1 MTTIT
6 NIAAY
11 KFATLSELKP
21 LRERL
26 ADRCKAWKLKGTI
39 LLSTEG
45 INLFVAGD
53 QPEIDL
59 LLNELRSV
67 PGLEELEPKVS
78 QSTDQPFRRMSRES
92 IQSTDQLPSFQHVS
106 SRSGSTRGGQSHCS
120 THVTI
125 TKSNSEHLKTP

>member
-1 MTTIT
+1 MPSIT

-11 KFATLSELKP
+11 KFANLTELKP

-26 ADRCKAWKLKGTI
+26 ADRCKTWKLKGTI

-59 LLNELRSV
+59 L
-67 PGLEELEPKVS
+67 
-78 QSTDQPFRRMSRES
+78 
-92 IQSTDQLPSFQHVS
+92 
-106 SRSGSTRGGQSHCS
+106 RGDPSHCS
-120 THVTI
+120 ILETI
-125 TKSNSEHLKTP
+125 MKSNLEHLQTP